1 MSQRNV
7 ELVARTIPSSDLNF
21 AELARSDAL
30 YAAYMEE
37 VGRLFHAD
45 VTFTNHGFPAGEMT
59 CVGLAGVRS
68 LFRDWYKPWET
79 YRTEVE
85 RAVDCGERVLHLT
98 RDFGVLWGTTQE
110 ITLALGCVYTIRDG
124 RIARWDVYLD
134 RNEALK
140 AVGLSE

>member
-1 MSQRNV
+1 MSQENMD
-7 ELVARTIPSSDLNF
+7 LVARTIPSADLNF
-21 AELARSDAL
+21 AELARNDAM
-30 YAAYMEE
+30 YDAYIED
-37 VGRLFHAD
+37 VGSLFHSD
-45 VTFTNHGFPAGEMT
+45 VTFVNHGFPAGQMT

-68 LFRDWYKPWET
+68 LFRDWYEPWET

-110 ITLALGCVYTIRDG
+110 ITLALGCVYTVRDG

-134 RNEALK
+134 RAEALK
-140 AVGLSE
+140 AVGLRD